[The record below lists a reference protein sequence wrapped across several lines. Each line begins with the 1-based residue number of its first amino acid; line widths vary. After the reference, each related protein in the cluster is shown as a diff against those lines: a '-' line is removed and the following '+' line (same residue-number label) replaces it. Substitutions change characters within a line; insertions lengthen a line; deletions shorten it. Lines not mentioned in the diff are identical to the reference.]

1 MVKPCKS
8 AFNKDY
14 LFELIQK
21 ILINMAIIINISVL
35 LKNITKYFRGK
46 NDVVLL

>member
-14 LFELIQK
+14 LFELIKK
-21 ILINMAIIINISVL
+21 ILINMAIIINISVF
-35 LKNITKYFRGK
+35 IEKYYKVF
-46 NDVVLL
+46 

>member
-14 LFELIQK
+14 LFGLIQK
-21 ILINMAIIINISVL
+21 ILINMAIIINISVF
-35 LKNITKYFRGK
+35 IEKYYKVFWR
-46 NDVVLL
+46 